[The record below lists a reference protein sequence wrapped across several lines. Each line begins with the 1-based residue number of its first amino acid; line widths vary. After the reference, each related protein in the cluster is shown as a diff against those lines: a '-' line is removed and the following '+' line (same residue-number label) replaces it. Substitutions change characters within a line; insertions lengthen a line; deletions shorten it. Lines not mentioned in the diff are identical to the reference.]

1 MSASYGPAIPEHEPA
16 VLREYEAA
24 KVNTIMPKVN
34 PPPAMNHI
42 LEHIGNTPL
51 VKLNRVGSDL
61 KCNIW
66 AKCEF
71 FNAGGSVK
79 DRIGYR
85 MVMEAEQSG
94 RIKEGDTIIEPTSGN
109 TGIGLALACAVR
121 GYRCIIV
128 LPEKMSQ
135 EKIAVL
141 KALGAE
147 IVRTPTE
154 AAWDAPESHINTAA
168 KLQQEIPNAHILDQY
183 INPNNP
189 DAHFY
194 GTGPEV
200 IEQITNYGGKVDM
213 LCVGAG
219 TGGTITGMAKALR
232 KHNPDVEIIGV
243 DPLGSILAQPVAL
256 NETDVTGYQVE
267 GTGYDFVPK
276 VLNRTII
283 DRWIKTHDHE
293 TFNMGRRLIRE
304 EGLLCGG
311 SSGGTVWA
319 ALQAAKDL
327 KEGQNVVV
335 VLADSVRNYMTKYLS
350 DDWMYDHRF
359 FDESRLARDES
370 ELAKWK
376 GATVKDLKLQAV
388 VKIAPDM
395 QCSQAATLM
404 KNNNFDQLP
413 VCDSHGKL
421 LGLVTL
427 GNLLSR
433 MMAGKTAKA
442 DEVSSVMFKF
452 NKRREFAPYSDETLL
467 AHLSKFF
474 EIHSIAFISAADGS
488 LQHVVTKVDILHWLV
503 ENSTQ

>member
-1 MSASYGPAIPEHEPA
+1 MSGPAVPEHEPV
-16 VLREYEAA
+16 VLRQYDSTA
-24 KVNTIMPKVN
+24 VNTLMPPVR
-34 PPPAMNHI
+34 PPPAMDSI

-51 VKLNRVGSDL
+51 VKLQSVGKEL

-85 MVMEAEQSG
+85 MVMEAELSG
-94 RIKEGDTIIEPTSGN
+94 QIKKGDTIIEPTSGN

-128 LPEKMSQ
+128 LPEKMSV

-168 KLQQEIPNAHILDQY
+168 KLQREIPNAHILDQY
-183 INPNNP
+183 KNPNNP
-189 DAHFY
+189 DAHLF
-194 GTGPEV
+194 GTGPEIV
-200 IEQITNYGGKVDM
+200 QQITEKTGGKVDM

-219 TGGTITGMAKALR
+219 TGGTITGIAKALQA
-232 KHNPDVEIIGV
+232 HNKDCAIVGV
-243 DPLGSILAQPVAL
+243 DPYGSILAQPPTL
-256 NETDVTGYQVE
+256 NETDITGYQVE
-267 GTGYDFVPK
+267 GTGYDFIPS
-276 VLNRTII
+276 VLDRTII
-283 DRWIKTHDHE
+283 NKWVKTKDHDS
-293 TFNMGRRLIRE
+293 FNMGRRLIRE

-311 SSGGTVWA
+311 SAGGTVWA
-319 ALQAAKDL
+319 ALEAAKEL
-327 KEGQNVVV
+327 GEGQNVVV

-350 DDWMYDHRF
+350 DDWMYDNRF

-370 ELAKWK
+370 ETAKWK
-376 GATVKDLKLQAV
+376 GATVKDLALQAV

-395 QCSQAATLM
+395 QCSEAATLM
-404 KNNNFDQLP
+404 KNNSFDQLP
-413 VCDSHGKL
+413 VCDDKGKL

-433 MMAGKTAKA
+433 ILAGKTGKA
-442 DEVSSVMFKF
+442 DAVSTVMFKF
-452 NKRREFAPYSDETLL
+452 NKRRAFAPYSTDSTL
-467 AHLSKFF
+467 ADLSKFF
-474 EIHSIAFISAADGS
+474 ETHSIAFITATDGS
-488 LQHVVTKVDILHWLV
+488 LKHVVTKVDLLHWLM
-503 ENSTQ
+503 

>member
-1 MSASYGPAIPEHEPA
+1 MSGPAIPEHEPA
-16 VLREYEAA
+16 VLRSYEHE
-24 KVNTIMPKVN
+24 KVNAVMPKVN
-34 PPPAMNHI
+34 PPKAMLSI

-51 VKLNRVGSDL
+51 VRLNSVGKDL
-61 KCNIW
+61 KCNLW
-66 AKCEF
+66 VKCEF

-85 MVMEAEQSG
+85 MVMEAEMSG
-94 RIKEGDTIIEPTSGN
+94 QIKKGDTIIEPTSGN

-135 EKIAVL
+135 EKIYVL

-168 KLQQEIPNAHILDQY
+168 KLQREIPNAHILDQY
-183 INPNNP
+183 MNPNNP
-189 DAHFY
+189 DAHIF

-200 IEQITNYGGKVDM
+200 IQQISETGGKVDM

-219 TGGTITGMAKALR
+219 TGGTITGMAKALK
-232 KHNPDVEIIGV
+232 KHNSEVVIVGV
-243 DPLGSILAQPVAL
+243 DPLGSILAQPPTL
-256 NETDVTGYQVE
+256 NETDVSGYQVE
-267 GTGYDFVPK
+267 GTGYDFIPK
-276 VLNRTII
+276 VLDRTII
-283 DRWIKTHDHE
+283 DKWVKTDDHNS
-293 TFNMGRRLIRE
+293 FNMGRRLIRE

-311 SSGGTVWA
+311 SSGGSVWA

-327 KEGQNVVV
+327 KEGQNCVI

-350 DDWMYDHRF
+350 DDWMYDNRF

-370 ELAKWK
+370 EVAKWK
-376 GATVKDLKLQAV
+376 GGKVKDLNLMAV
-388 VKIAPDM
+388 VKIAPEM
-395 QCSQAATLM
+395 QCSEAATLM
-404 KNNNFDQLP
+404 KNNSFDQLP
-413 VCDSHGKL
+413 VCDAKGKL

-433 MMAGKTAKA
+433 LTAGKAAKS
-442 DEVSSVMFKF
+442 DQVKTVMFKY
-452 NKRREFAPYSDETLL
+452 NKRREFAPYTVDTEL

-474 EIHSIAFISAADGS
+474 EIHSIAFITAEDGS
-488 LQHVVTKVDILHWLV
+488 LTHVATKVDLLQWLID
-503 ENSTQ
+503 NTTA